1 MDNYEI
7 ADQLSMVA
15 KLMDIH
21 GENSFKAK
29 SYGVAAFTI
38 EKLPQELSSLTPEK
52 IFSIKGIGESVGK
65 KIIELLDKGELPALS
80 EYISKTPEGVLEM
93 MNIKGLGPKKINTL
107 WKEYGIDTIEDLK
120 NACLENKIAEKKG
133 FGEKT
138 QEKILE
144 SIQFQ
149 QQNEGKYLYA
159 QVSDFAELFTEKLKT
174 AFPDNQILITGEY
187 RRQLEIIE
195 KLEWITTTE
204 KESLKKFLLKH
215 DFILISESDDSI
227 TVSTEQTIQLQ
238 FHLADEDSFQL
249 KLFETSCSKEFLT
262 AWESSAYIKTASPK
276 TEEEIFEKANLSYVP
291 PFLRETASVLIKAQN
306 KTEFSNLIQPSE
318 IKGLIHSH
326 SNWSDGAYTIEQMA
340 EELIKL
346 GFEYLV
352 ISDHSKAAY
361 YANGLTEEKIKA
373 QHLYIDELNR
383 KFAPFKIF
391 KSIECDILSDGSLDY
406 SNKVLATFDLVIAS
420 IHSNLDMDEDKAM
433 QRLMG
438 AIKNPYVTILGHM
451 TGRRLLKR
459 RGYPIDHKA
468 IINACATHDVV
479 IEINSS
485 PQRLDIDWRWIDYAL
500 EKGLTLS
507 INPDA
512 HSIDEFQYIKY
523 GALVGQK
530 GGLTKE
536 KNLSSFG
543 REKFEA
549 FLFETKKAKGII

>member
-1 MDNYEI
+1 
-7 ADQLSMVA
+7 V
-15 KLMDIH
+15 
-21 GENSFKAK
+21 
-29 SYGVAAFTI
+29 
-38 EKLPQELSSLTPEK
+38 
-52 IFSIKGIGESVGK
+52 FSIKGIGESVGK
-65 KIIELLDKGELPALS
+65 KIIELLQQGELPTLK
-80 EYISKTPEGVLEM
+80 EYISKTPQGVLEM

-107 WKEYGIDTIEDLK
+107 WKESGIDTIEELK
-120 NACLENKIAEKKG
+120 KACLENKIAEKKG

-144 SIQFQ
+144 AIQFQ
-149 QQNEGKYLYA
+149 QQNEGRYLYA
-159 QVSDFAELFTEKLKT
+159 QVTDFAELFTEKLKA
-174 AFPDNQILITGEY
+174 AFPEDHISITGEY

-195 KLEWITTTE
+195 KLEWVVAID
-204 KESLKKFLLKH
+204 KESLKQFLLKH
-215 DFILISESDDSI
+215 DFILVSESDNSI
-227 TVSTEQTIQLQ
+227 VVSAEQTIQLH
-238 FHLADEDSFQL
+238 FYLADENSCHL
-249 KLFETSCSKEFLT
+249 KLFETSCSKEFFT
-262 AWESSAYIKTASPK
+262 AWESPSYAKSNSPK
-276 TEEEIFEKANLSYVP
+276 TEDEIFEKAGLSYIP
-291 PFLRETASVLIKAQN
+291 PYLRETASVLTKAQS
-306 KTEFSNLIQPSE
+306 KTLFSNLIQPNE

-340 EELIKL
+340 EELIKS

-361 YANGLTEEKIKA
+361 YANGLTEEKIKQ
-373 QHLYIDELNR
+373 QHHYIDELNK
-383 KFAPFKIF
+383 KFAPFKIY

-433 QRLMG
+433 MRLVG

-459 RGYPIDHKA
+459 TGYPVDHKA

-485 PQRLDIDWRWIDYAL
+485 PQRLDIDWRWIEYAL

-512 HSIDEFQYIKY
+512 HSIDEFRYVKY

-536 KNLSSFG
+536 RNLSSFSKD
-543 REKFEA
+543 EFET
-549 FLFETKKAKGII
+549 FLLKTKKAKGII